1 MSSPMWLTDAF
12 VKRPGIAFG
21 LGILIALALAGASIG
36 LGYFSINKI
45 HERDFLI
52 WNNEAV
58 EKYDLWKLARIY
70 I

>member
-1 MSSPMWLTDAF
+1 MSTPMWLTDAF
-12 VKRPGIAFG
+12 VNKSGTAFG
-21 LGILIALALAGASIG
+21 LGILIALALVGASIG
-36 LGYFSINKI
+36 LGYFKINKI

-52 WNNEAV
+52 WNNESV